1 MSEHPLLAQG
11 CLSQSSEGVF
21 INIYVQPRASRDAFA
36 GIHGD
41 SLKLAVTTPPVDGK
55 ANSRVIKILAKLFHV
70 PRNSIILV
78 HGRQSRHKR
87 LLLSEL
93 GMDDVLPV
101 LSAVIQV

>member
-11 CLSQSSEGVF
+11 CLTLSDDGIF

-41 SLKLAVTTPPVDGK
+41 SLKLAVTSPPVDDK
-55 ANSRVIKILAKLFHV
+55 ANGRVIKILAKLFHI
-70 PRNSIILV
+70 PKSSIILT

-87 LLLSEL
+87 FLLSGL
-93 GMDDVLPV
+93 GLDDVLPV
-101 LSAVIQV
+101 LTAVIQV